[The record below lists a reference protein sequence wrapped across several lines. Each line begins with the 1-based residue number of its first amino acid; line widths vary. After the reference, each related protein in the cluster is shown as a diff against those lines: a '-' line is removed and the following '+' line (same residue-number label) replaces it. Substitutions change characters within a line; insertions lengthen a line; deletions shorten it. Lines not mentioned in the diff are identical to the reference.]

1 MSITKV
7 QINRATVGNLSGS
20 RSFTSSSL
28 ASRVTTEATNVDNLQ
43 TDSGS
48 FSTRVTDLV
57 TASSSFSGSI
67 ATLRGAGSL
76 QGVGTSDSPTFAGA
90 TITGTL
96 TAQEVHTEFESASII
111 FSSGSTIFGDTSD
124 DTHLVT
130 GSMKISGSLTLN
142 DGTLTVTDNVD
153 FNSDLDVDGTT
164 NLDAVDIDGAVDMAS
179 TLTLGGRLT
188 LSNDGSD
195 PGLFLGG
202 GWQIF
207 DNASE
212 SYGTAGD
219 LVFFHGASRMVVGDT
234 GLVGIGTTDPSG
246 SLHIS
251 NTGTTVMYLE
261 GDSNNSGQEDAY
273 IKFVVDGQT
282 QEAKVGW
289 DNNNSSTLFN
299 NNTENAFVVG
309 CVSNLPVV
317 FATNNKERMQI
328 LADGRV
334 AIKASSLPQDFGAE
348 RGHLLVSSE
357 DNAGAN
363 NYAVLQLQGH
373 SINNDGSLGA
383 IHFYDHNSSN
393 ASIQANRQNNNGSA
407 QLFFST
413 SESGG
418 SKSIR
423 MTIRDDGKVGIGTT
437 SVDNKVHVRFSD
449 DSNVTA
455 GNVQDDSVS
464 GIKIE
469 NATTS
474 NGAGSML
481 KFSNSSDGVVAAIAH
496 TRQDSN
502 SSFLDFF
509 VEQSGTVHHS
519 LRMNKTAQFFESQDG
534 FGQVTIKAGHVLA
547 DNAQIDI
554 TPAGNVYSALILA
567 TEASSGKGAMFHH
580 TYAGTMNELSDPS
593 NHFTTLDNNDG
604 TVNVHSSANTVNLS
618 IENKIGSS
626 AQVGFCMYGLESE

>member
-1 MSITKV
+1 
-7 QINRATVGNLSGS
+7 
-20 RSFTSSSL
+20 
-28 ASRVTTEATNVDNLQ
+28 
-43 TDSGS
+43 
-48 FSTRVTDLV
+48 
-57 TASSSFSGSI
+57 
-67 ATLRGAGSL
+67 
-76 QGVGTSDSPTFAGA
+76 
-90 TITGTL
+90 
-96 TAQEVHTEFESASII
+96 
-111 FSSGSTIFGDTSD
+111 
-124 DTHLVT
+124 
-130 GSMKISGSLTLN
+130 
-142 DGTLTVTDNVD
+142 
-153 FNSDLDVDGTT
+153 VDGTT

-423 MTIRDDGKVGIGTT
+423 MTIRDDGKV
-437 SVDNKVHVRFSD
+437 
-449 DSNVTA
+449 
-455 GNVQDDSVS
+455 
-464 GIKIE
+464 
-469 NATTS
+469 
-474 NGAGSML
+474 
-481 KFSNSSDGVVAAIAH
+481 
-496 TRQDSN
+496 
-502 SSFLDFF
+502 
-509 VEQSGTVHHS
+509 
-519 LRMNKTAQFFESQDG
+519 
-534 FGQVTIKAGHVLA
+534 
-547 DNAQIDI
+547 
-554 TPAGNVYSALILA
+554 
-567 TEASSGKGAMFHH
+567 
-580 TYAGTMNELSDPS
+580 
-593 NHFTTLDNNDG
+593 
-604 TVNVHSSANTVNLS
+604 
-618 IENKIGSS
+618 
-626 AQVGFCMYGLESE
+626 